1 MSLVTLNERHNIKYK
16 DDTFEI
22 YTVSYTHVTINE
34 VHLRD
39 NCGYNIT
46 HHSFSNIYEIITPAS
61 EHVYCDY
68 LRLLFNLKELDI
80 PEHIC
85 TKFIELCNEVDKCP

>member
-1 MSLVTLNERHNIKYK
+1 MSLVTLDEQYNLKYK

-22 YTVSYTHVTINE
+22 YIVSYTHVTINE

-46 HHSFSNIYEIITPAS
+46 
-61 EHVYCDY
+61 
-68 LRLLFNLKELDI
+68 
-80 PEHIC
+80 
-85 TKFIELCNEVDKCP
+85 

>member
-1 MSLVTLNERHNIKYK
+1 MSLVTLNEQYNIKYK

-46 HHSFSNIYEIITPAS
+46 HHSFSNIYM
-61 EHVYCDY
+61 
-68 LRLLFNLKELDI
+68 RL
-80 PEHIC
+80 
-85 TKFIELCNEVDKCP
+85 